1 VQGDRRVALP
11 RGRARS
17 LLGVLALRAGEVVS
31 SDRLIDQLWG
41 QAPPPTATK
50 ALHGLVSTLRK
61 RLQPPD
67 DGKTPPVLETRAPGY
82 LLAIDRDQVDANR
95 FRRLVAEAT
104 QAPVATKAAWLRHAL
119 GLWRGPALDE
129 FAYEPFAQAAIAEL
143 EELRLAALEER
154 LEADLALGRHAE
166 LVAELEGLVAEHPL
180 RERLRAQ
187 LMLALYRC
195 GRQVDALELYR
206 VTRELL
212 VDELGIEPGP
222 ALQRLEQAILA
233 QDPSLEL
240 PQPDDRTLTAEDV
253 VQPSAGRWLAAG
265 RRTVTV
271 LFADLSGSAGAQATV
286 LADPE
291 AVRLVVMQA
300 YKAAV
305 EVLGRHGAT
314 VEGFIGDVVVA
325 VFGVPVAHE
334 DDALR
339 AVRAGLALRGHLAA
353 VNAAAERAHGV
364 RLAGRIG
371 ISTGEV
377 VVGDPTSGATST
389 SGPPVALAARLQQA
403 AGDGEVLLGE
413 PTRRLVGDA
422 AVLEPATRAVAD
434 RLGGSGIAWRLV
446 DVLQAGASVR
456 ADTPYVGRRD
466 ELQRLHG
473 AFDRSVQ
480 EGHATLVTVIGE
492 AGVGK
497 SRLAREFATGVEPA
511 ARVVTGSCPPY
522 GEGITFWPLREIL
535 LELTNSSRLEGLTEL
550 LTDDPDPS
558 STTAQV
564 ASAVGMVDQPGDPS
578 MLFGALRRLFEA
590 VARREPLVIIVEDLH
605 WAQPTLLDLLE
616 NLAASTRQPLVLL
629 CLARPEFRQRRTS
642 WARELDAAVT
652 VPLEPLDPG
661 ESERLLTSRRFG
673 RALPP
678 EAVTRVVE
686 TAQGNPLFL
695 EQLLAALRDDLE
707 LRIPPTVQA
716 LLTARLDRL
725 GPAEQDLLRCASVI
739 GRDFSAAAVT
749 ALVAPKAI
757 PFVDPHLKALEA
769 KEFVTPVRGPTPP
782 STAFRFRHVLIQL
795 AAYASLTH
803 KDRSELHQRFADW
816 LQREAGERVAELEEL
831 IGRHLEQAYVHRRD
845 LGLVDATGEALALRA
860 GERLASAGLRA
871 YGRFDL
877 PAAENLLARA
887 KALLPA
893 GHDQRPKVLRRL
905 TEAYPIMGRPEE
917 AEAAFAELLDEV
929 GGDDRLTRGIHLE
942 QTRFRLITGPDQV
955 RLSQAHYILSSVHLR
970 AGRIRELEET
980 ARRGLV
986 HAHQSGDLRE
996 LLGAPWWIVF
1006 ALLAGPTTVPACL
1019 QACEELI
1026 DAGGLEHIGVLAAMG
1041 HFNAMLGDFQ
1051 RARELVAHAQHVLR
1065 ERLRIPRPRLFV
1077 GLRTAGVEVLAGN
1090 PEAAER
1096 ALQPALDVALMVGDR
1111 DQASQIAAELS
1122 LLLSRRGASDEAT
1135 RVATLAADQ
1144 APAESVTAQ
1153 ALAGAAQARVL
1164 LGSGDHREA
1173 ERFAREAIKPV
1184 PDDMLNL
1191 RASLLVG
1198 LAEILLAAGRHD
1210 EAQPVSAEAVQLYER
1225 KHNLVAAQSRG
1236 KQASS

>member
-1 VQGDRRVALP
+1 MQGDRGVALP

-17 LLGVLALRAGEVVS
+17 LLGLLALRAGEVIS

-50 ALHGLVSTLRK
+50 ALQGLVSALRK
-61 RLQPPD
+61 RLQAMD
-67 DGKTPPVLETRAPGY
+67 DGQTPSVLETHAPGY

-104 QAPVATKAAWLRHAL
+104 QAPVATKAARLRDAL

-154 LEADLALGRHAE
+154 VEADLALGRHAE
-166 LVAELEGLVAEHPL
+166 LVAELEGLIAEHPL

-195 GRQVDALELYR
+195 GRQVDALDLYR
-206 VTRELL
+206 VMRELL

-222 ALQRLEQAILA
+222 ALRQLEQAILA

-240 PQPDDRTLTAEDV
+240 PQPDGRTLTAEEV
-253 VQPSAGRWLAAG
+253 VQSSAGRWLAAG

-271 LFADLSGSAGAQATV
+271 LFADLSGSAGAPAV
-286 LADPE
+286 CADPE
-291 AVRLVVMQA
+291 AVRLVVLRA

-339 AVRAGLALRGHLAA
+339 AVRAGLALREHLVA
-353 VNAAAERAHGV
+353 VNAEAQRARGV
-364 RLAGRIG
+364 RLTARIG

-377 VVGDPTSGATST
+377 VVGDPTSGGTST

-413 PTRRLVGDA
+413 LTRRLVGDA
-422 AVLEPATRAVAD
+422 AVLEPATRAVVG

-446 DVLQAGASVR
+446 AVRQVRASVP

-466 ELQRLHG
+466 ELERLRG

-480 EGHATLVTVIGE
+480 EGRATLVTVIGE

-497 SRLAREFATGVEPA
+497 SRLAREFATSVEPA
-511 ARVVTGSCPPY
+511 AQVVTGHCPPY
-522 GEGITFWPLREIL
+522 GDGITFWPLREIL
-535 LELTNSSRLEGLTEL
+535 RGLTNGSRLEGLTEL

-558 STTAQV
+558 STAAAV
-564 ASAVGMVDQPGDPS
+564 ASAVGMVDQPVDPS
-578 MLFGALRRLFEA
+578 TLFGALRRLFEA
-590 VARREPLVIIVEDLH
+590 VARRNPLVIIVEDIH

-629 CLARPEFRQRRTS
+629 CLARPEFRDCRTS
-642 WARELDAAVT
+642 WAQELDTAVT
-652 VPLEPLDPG
+652 VPLKPLDPG
-661 ESERLLTSRRFG
+661 DSERLLTSRLFG
-673 RALPP
+673 RVLPP
-678 EAVTRVVE
+678 EAVTRVVD

-695 EQLLAALRDDLE
+695 EQLLAALRDDIE

-739 GRDFSAAAVT
+739 GLDFSAEAVT
-749 ALVAPKAI
+749 ALVAHHAI
-757 PFVDPHLKALEA
+757 PFVDRHLEALET
-769 KEFVTPVRGPTPP
+769 KELVTPVRGPTP
-782 STAFRFRHVLIQL
+782 SSKAFRFRHVLIQM
-795 AAYASLTH
+795 AAYGSLTH
-803 KDRSELHQRFADW
+803 LDRSELHERFADW
-816 LQREAGERVAELEEL
+816 LEREAGQRVAELEEL
-831 IGRHLEQAYVHRRD
+831 IGRHLERAYLHRRD
-845 LGLVDATGEALALRA
+845 LGLVDAAGEALALRA
-860 GERLASAGLRA
+860 GQRLASAGLRA
-871 YGRFDL
+871 YGRFDV
-877 PAAENLLARA
+877 PAAENLLSRA

-905 TEAYPIMGRPEE
+905 TEAYPILGRPEQ

-929 GGDDRLTRGIHLE
+929 GGDDRLTRGIRLE
-942 QTRFRLITGPDQV
+942 QTRFRLIIGPDPIGLEVIRQETEAALKAFRDEGDEV
-955 RLSQAHYILSSVHLR
+955 RMSQAHYILSSVHLR

-986 HAHQSGDLRE
+986 HAHRSGDLRE
-996 LLGAPWWIVF
+996 LLGAPWWVVF
-1006 ALLAGPTTVPACL
+1006 ALLAGSTPVPACL
-1019 QACEELI
+1019 QACEELV
-1026 DAGGLEHIGVLAAMG
+1026 DAGRLEHIGVLAAMG
-1041 HFNAMLGDFQ
+1041 NFKAMLGDFE

-1065 ERLRIPRPRLFV
+1065 ERLRLPRPRLFV
-1077 GLRTAGVEVLAGN
+1077 GLRTAEVEVLAGN

-1096 ALQPALDVALMVGDR
+1096 ALRPALDVALMVGDR
-1111 DQASQIAAELS
+1111 EQASQIAAELS
-1122 LLLSRRGASDEAT
+1122 LLLSRRGASDEAA
-1135 RVATLAADQ
+1135 RAATLAADQ
-1144 APAESVTAQ
+1144 APAESVSAQ
-1153 ALAGAAQARVL
+1153 ALAGAARARVL
-1164 LGSGDHREA
+1164 LGSGDHRVA
-1173 ERFAREAIKPV
+1173 ERFAREAIK
-1184 PDDMLNL
+1184 
-1191 RASLLVG
+1191 
-1198 LAEILLAAGRHD
+1198 
-1210 EAQPVSAEAVQLYER
+1210 
-1225 KHNLVAAQSRG
+1225 
-1236 KQASS
+1236 